1 MKINGKDIYMT
12 RGDAQWITVVH
23 YNENNEQ
30 IKFITGQDT
39 IYFTVKTSAQTVQ
52 KSLQKVVTN
61 FDSSGEAVIEILP
74 EETKDLRFGQYVYD
88 VQWTKSDGTIL
99 TIVRPAKFIIEY
111 EVTYE

>member
-1 MKINGKDIYMT
+1 
-12 RGDAQWITVVH
+12 VVH

-88 VQWTKSDGTIL
+88 VQ
-99 TIVRPAKFIIEY
+99 
-111 EVTYE
+111 